1 MTLNHLRVSRRFHSS
16 APSDSDALSALV
28 PAAFAPRSFTSLRRC
43 RDGHGSIFLHQ
54 TQPNPSHVLENA
66 TQPMSISVANASRD
80 SLYCWLGSFGKLFH
94 MHSLLC
100 SFIFWARLFCAA
112 SADAPG
118 GAAAPSAPPPVRYAT
133 VSVRCTALPR
143 RLGRSRSAKCG
154 TAKLKD
160 VSVSSDSTRFGRRSR
175 VVALNKTLQRCSQQ
189 LLYNTIKVT
198 HTRLPSVGFRS

>member
-1 MTLNHLRVSRRFHSS
+1 ML
-16 APSDSDALSALV
+16 
-28 PAAFAPRSFTSLRRC
+28 
-43 RDGHGSIFLHQ
+43 
-54 TQPNPSHVLENA
+54 TQRPNP
-66 TQPMSISVANASRD
+66 TQPMDGSNPCPYLYIANASRD

-118 GAAAPSAPPPVRYAT
+118 GTTAPSAPPPVRYAT

-175 VVALNKTLQRCSQQ
+175 VVALNKTLQRYSQQ
-189 LLYNTIKVT
+189 LLYNTVKVT